1 MTNGELGT
9 ICGAILTG
17 LSGIGAVLRWCANRI
32 TVAIESGYA
41 VVERNTTAL
50 IANTAATA
58 ELKVLVA
65 GAHQAAKETQAAVE
79 EVADEV
85 TGNHELVPVEL
96 VEQPQPPPVPRK
108 TPVGGYAVVFAKQPR
123 KGTRS

>member
-1 MTNGELGT
+1 MTNGEIGT

-32 TVAIESGYA
+32 TRAIENGQA

-65 GAHQAAKETQAAVE
+65 GAHQAAKETQAAVQ
-79 EVADEV
+79 EVAEEV
-85 TGNHELVPVEL
+85 TGNHELVPLEVYD
-96 VEQPQPPPVPRK
+96 QPEPPPRK
-108 TPVGGYAVVFAKQPR
+108 TPPGGYAIMFKPPR